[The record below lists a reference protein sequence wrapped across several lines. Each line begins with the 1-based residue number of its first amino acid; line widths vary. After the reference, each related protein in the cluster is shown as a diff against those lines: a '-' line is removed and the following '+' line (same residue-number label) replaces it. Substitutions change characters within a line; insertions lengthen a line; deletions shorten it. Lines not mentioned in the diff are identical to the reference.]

1 MTTHHFVTGGPV
13 SPDSPVYIERDADA
27 KARRHLIRMEYIT
40 LIEPRQQG
48 KTSLIHRLT
57 WILGP
62 SYVFAYANAMRLDK
76 TSEVSWYAS
85 LCRRLLHK
93 VHFIPRTDHPSPP
106 CNGSEWGDFIADLA
120 ERAEETGYYL
130 VIALDELGDVWMN
143 WRIGFFS
150 NIRAIFDERPNEPCL
165 QHLTFILAG
174 TYNPRA
180 LISDPRTSPFNV
192 AQQVHLPDFTPAQ
205 TAQLV
210 AHLELPA
217 EDATTVAQCIHYWT
231 DGQPY
236 LTQRLCR
243 TLAEGEAPATPEGV
257 DLAVDRLYREDP
269 NHLPRVLE
277 ALDPEK
283 YPRLRGYVER
293 VLAGHRP
300 QFRPASEGR
309 YHGPLALIGVLKADE
324 QGRCKVRNRICEQAL
339 QGAVFEMSHEPS
351 FTELHLALIDRYD
364 LEELRTLCAQLG
376 VSFDDLRGEGRQAKA
391 RELVLWLERRGRLDE
406 LNAILRSAL
415 QESDE
420 SRIKVQGRPPQQV
433 SDLGAQLG
441 EMDSKVDVLLASQ
454 IAIRGDLRELRQAVL
469 ARFDASEQ
477 AIIATV
483 VDRLDQSQMAVT
495 QAVLDAVEVGRVPE
509 SELQET
515 LIAVQHVL
523 SEIRQ
528 QRLALFDPT
537 LASEVERLSEVIEA
551 PKLDVK
557 HKLKV
562 TAPIIPF
569 ILSYEGEVELKSGL
583 NLEVAWQRL
592 VAKVRGER

>member
-1 MTTHHFVTGGPV
+1 MSAHPFVTGGPV
-13 SPDSPVYIERDADA
+13 PPDSPVYIERDADD
-27 KARRHLIRMEYIT
+27 KARRLLRRMEYIT

-48 KTSLIHRLT
+48 KTSLIHCLART
-57 WILGP
+57 MDPGF
-62 SYVFAYANAMRLDK
+62 VFAYANAMRLDK
-76 TSEVSWYAS
+76 SSEVSWYTS
-85 LCRRLLHK
+85 LCRNLLRK
-93 VHFIPRTDHPSPP
+93 VHFIPQTARPSPP
-106 CNGSEWGDFIADLA
+106 HNGSEWGDFMTDLA
-120 ERAEETGYYL
+120 ERAEETGHYM
-130 VIALDELGDVWMN
+130 VIALDELGDVWMD

-150 NIRAIFDERPNEPCL
+150 NIRAIFDERPNEPCF

-180 LISDPRTSPFNV
+180 LVSDPRTSPFNV
-192 AQQVHLPDFTPAQ
+192 AQRVHLPDFTSTQ
-205 TAQLV
+205 TGQLV
-210 AHLELPA
+210 AYLELPA
-217 EDATTVAQCIHYWT
+217 EDAAAVAQRIHCWT

-257 DLAVDRLYREDP
+257 DLAVARLYREDP

-283 YPRLRGYVER
+283 HPRLRGYVER
-293 VLAGHRP
+293 VLVGHRP
-300 QFRPASEGR
+300 QFRPASESR

-324 QGRCKVRNRICEQAL
+324 LGRCKVRNRIYERAL
-339 QGAVFEMSHEPS
+339 QGAVVEMSHEPS
-351 FTELHLALIDRYD
+351 FTNLYSALIDCYD

-376 VSFDDLRGEGRQAKA
+376 VPFDDLRGEGRQAKA
-391 RELVLWLERRGRLDE
+391 RELILWLERRGRLDE
-406 LNAILRSAL
+406 LSATLRPAS
-415 QESDE
+415 QESDKL
-420 SRIKVQGRPPQQV
+420 RIKVLSGQPQQV
-433 SDLGAQLG
+433 SDVGTQLM
-441 EMDSKVDVLLASQ
+441 EMDSKVNALLASQ
-454 IAIRGDLRELRQAVL
+454 TAIQDNLSELRQAVL

-483 VDRLDQSQMAVT
+483 VDRLDQSQMAIT
-495 QAVLDAVEVGRVPE
+495 EAVLDAVEAGRVPE

-515 LIAVQHVL
+515 LTAVQHAL

-528 QRLALFDPT
+528 QPALFGPT
-537 LASEVERLSEVIEA
+537 LASEVECLSEVVEA

-557 HKLKV
+557 HKLKI

-569 ILSYEGEVELKSGL
+569 ILSYEGEVELRSGL

-592 VAKVRGER
+592 VTKVRGER